1 MPRLPRPAP
10 VPSLSSAHIPSAA
23 AVNPVVDL
31 VQVLERL
38 FSRVRPNVAI
48 VAPIGLFVVLDGVAQ
63 VVIRWIWGGGQSLF
77 LWEWSAWVIPI
88 FAFMAAYVVAIV
100 AIASQMKRLGWWRL
114 LDSNRSLGAI
124 RGLSWRDFERLVAG
138 ALAGQGRAAGVG
150 GQGGPVGGTHPFPC
164 KGKQRAI
171 VQCKQRRFPG
181 GYVEAREGREFVG
194 GISAGQIIKG
204 FFVDSG
210 G

>member
-1 MPRLPRPAP
+1 MPRLPGPAP

-48 VAPIGLFVVLDGVAQ
+48 ASPIGFFIVLDGVAQ
-63 VVIRWIWGGGQSLF
+63 VVIRRIWGGTQPLF
-77 LWEWSAWVIPI
+77 LWEWSAFVIPI
-88 FAFMAAYVVAIV
+88 VAFTAAYVVAIV

-124 RGLSWRDFERLVAG
+124 RALSWRDFERLVAG
-138 ALAGQGRAAGVG
+138 AFAEQGWSAELRGHD
-150 GQGGPVGGTHPFPC
+150 GPDGGTGPFLRQ
-164 KGKQRAI
+164 GQHRAI
-171 VQCKQRRFPG
+171 VQWKQRRFPG
-181 GYVEAREGREFVG
+181 GLRQGPG
-194 GISAGQIIKG
+194 GPG
-204 FFVDSG
+204 V
-210 G
+210 